1 MYRNIA
7 VGRSVSDRPTN
18 SLSNELRN
26 LSVSSSHCSQ
36 PDTLPSPEDFKK
48 TASKV
53 AVNVNY
59 AYSEDEMECGEDS
72 DTPGTPPPILKDTA
86 GGINLHRNPLFD
98 FKVVQT
104 AVQLEKWRVDE
115 SGEEEN
121 VHCAKVPGAPRT
133 VFIPHYYTCV
143 N

>member
-7 VGRSVSDRPTN
+7 VGRSVADRPTN

-26 LSVSSSHCSQ
+26 LPGTSSHCSQ
-36 PDTLPSPEDFKK
+36 PNTLQSSGDFKK

-53 AVNVNY
+53 AVNVTY
-59 AYSEDEMECGEDS
+59 AYSEDEMERCDDS
-72 DTPGTPPPILKDTA
+72 DTPSTPPPILKDTA
-86 GGINLHRNPLFD
+86 GGINLHHNPLFD
-98 FKVVQT
+98 FKVIQT
-104 AVQLEKWRVDE
+104 AVQLEKWRVEDCEEDE
-115 SGEEEN
+115 T
-121 VHCAKVPGAPRT
+121 VHCAKVPSAPRP